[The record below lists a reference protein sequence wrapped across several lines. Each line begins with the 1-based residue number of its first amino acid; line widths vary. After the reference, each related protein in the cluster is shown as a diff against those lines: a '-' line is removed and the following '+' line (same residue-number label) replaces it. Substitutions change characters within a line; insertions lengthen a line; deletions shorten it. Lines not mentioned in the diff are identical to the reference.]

1 MHDEWAEITITVAY
15 YMIIITLYNIN
26 AAFRIH
32 IGYYFLILFVCF
44 PLYYSIN

>member
-26 AAFRIH
+26 AALEYTLVTTF
-32 IGYYFLILFVCF
+32 
-44 PLYYSIN
+44 